1 MLRKCAI
8 ITLLQTKENF
18 DSEDELKREIQKAFA
33 STSLT
38 KFWKLDRI
46 AFLEEMVE

>member
-18 DSEDELKREIQKAFA
+18 NSEDELKEQIQEAIA

-46 AFLEEMVE
+46 AFLEEMAE